1 MNALNQNYELYGAEE
16 GVEKFLKEKTSD
28 DKSMF
33 LTKDEFVNIEFD
45 LEWPLIIKDLA
56 KYLTSLD
63 LLKGSR
69 ISEADELYN
78 LKMDVEYFK
87 DSDLAPYRGHKL
99 TLNQYTLLINSF
111 RAFQGM
117 EEKAKTKKDL
127 EYWLQYMPN
136 YSENNLFL
144 EEKDFVNNF
153 ERVFGHDCKYF
164 GKLLY
169 LYMAD
174 GYDRKKIHFL
184 KFVECLFPLF
194 D

>member
-1 MNALNQNYELYGAEE
+1 MNALNQNYDLYGAEE
-16 GVEKFLKEKTSD
+16 GVEKFLKEKTSE

-87 DSDLAPYRGHKL
+87 DQELSPYR
-99 TLNQYTLLINSF
+99 
-111 RAFQGM
+111 
-117 EEKAKTKKDL
+117 
-127 EYWLQYMPN
+127 
-136 YSENNLFL
+136 
-144 EEKDFVNNF
+144 
-153 ERVFGHDCKYF
+153 
-164 GKLLY
+164 
-169 LYMAD
+169 
-174 GYDRKKIHFL
+174 
-184 KFVECLFPLF
+184 
-194 D
+194 